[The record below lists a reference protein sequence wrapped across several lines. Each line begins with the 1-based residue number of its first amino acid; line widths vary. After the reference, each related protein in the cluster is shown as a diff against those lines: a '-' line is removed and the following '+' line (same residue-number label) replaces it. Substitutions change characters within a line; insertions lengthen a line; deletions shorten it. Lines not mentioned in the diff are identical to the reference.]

1 MDLLASPQI
10 LNGRHFNYPI
20 CINIKSSEQIKRLS
34 ISYHYPNRCMCTR
47 NFVIRHSPICHYIC
61 LLSIFNVRPLRS
73 PWCARALGVA
83 VRHRLAAGR
92 ERPGPRSQRRA
103 WETLSDLDSKS
114 GSRGGCCRRRRE
126 RVTPL
131 QPATTL
137 RPPTVRWKRG
147 RRGRSRRQ
155 RRRAARGTLAGRAAR
170 ADTSAPPP
178 PSPHKYGNS
187 FMAAGMP
194 IVSRKRQFA
203 FKS

>member
-10 LNGRHFNYPI
+10 LNGRSFNYPI

-47 NFVIRHSPICHYIC
+47 NFVIRHSPICHYMSLINIQYTPSAIA
-61 LLSIFNVRPLRS
+61 LVR
-73 PWCARALGVA
+73 ARARGRGKASPRRREGAARPPEPAESLGN
-83 VRHRLAAGR
+83 
-92 ERPGPRSQRRA
+92 
-103 WETLSDLDSKS
+103 TLDLDSKS

-155 RRRAARGTLAGRAAR
+155 RRRAARGALAGRAAR

>member
-10 LNGRHFNYPI
+10 LNGRRFNYPI

-103 WETLSDLDSKS
+103 WGTLWIWIPSLDRVAAAAGGGGNALRLCNLPQLSGRPPSD
-114 GSRGGCCRRRRE
+114 GSVGGAGGRGGSAGGRRE
-126 RVTPL
+126 
-131 QPATTL
+131 
-137 RPPTVRWKRG
+137 G
-147 RRGRSRRQ
+147 R
-155 RRRAARGTLAGRAAR
+155 
-170 ADTSAPPP
+170 
-178 PSPHKYGNS
+178 
-187 FMAAGMP
+187 
-194 IVSRKRQFA
+194 
-203 FKS
+203 

>member
-10 LNGRHFNYPI
+10 LNGRRFNYPI

-92 ERPGPRSQRRA
+92 ERPGPRASGEPGEHFGLGFQVWIAWRLLQAAAGTRYASATCHNSQAAHRPTEA
-103 WETLSDLDSKS
+103 W
-114 GSRGGCCRRRRE
+114 
-126 RVTPL
+126 
-131 QPATTL
+131 
-137 RPPTVRWKRG
+137 
-147 RRGRSRRQ
+147 
-155 RRRAARGTLAGRAAR
+155 AAR
-170 ADTSAPPP
+170 AVAVAAP
-178 PSPHKYGNS
+178 
-187 FMAAGMP
+187 AGGARGA
-194 IVSRKRQFA
+194 SGARREG
-203 FKS
+203 